1 MRILSLVIVACLSQ
15 SIAKPVYAENALSQP
30 LLDALDGIGDE
41 NFFLIDF
48 PNCVMDF
55 HSFSDELP
63 EAGSLLRATDN
74 VDLSKGAFRGTW
86 ALRFPDGHDHEGSYV
101 VEVKCGSGLG
111 QITAMPN

>member
-1 MRILSLVIVACLSQ
+1 MRILALVLFASLSQ

-30 LLDALDGIGDE
+30 LRDGLDNIGDE
-41 NFFLIDF
+41 IFFPVEF

-55 HSFSDELP
+55 HSVSDEML

-74 VDLSKGAFRGTW
+74 VDLSTGAFRGTW
-86 ALRFPDGHDHEGSYV
+86 AFRFPDEHDYEGSYV

-111 QITAMPN
+111 QIKATPN